1 MDIRKDLTAALVDN
15 ELHDEVLKNQLVSQI
30 ETDSDL
36 RYDYMV
42 QNLVKTLIK
51 DKVSYQA
58 IPEKVKSKVL
68 RKIQPKEVRV
78 KSSSTFFAG
87 FFSRPALSFAT
98 AILVILAA
106 LLILINRPEVSE
118 PKDFA
123 LEQLGDDNMFV
134 QAKNNF
140 RSILEGKLAPQL
152 VSSDPSEV
160 KNFFVSSGVKYSTLV
175 PYMTKWDLLGAVVSE
190 DRGEKFAHHVYSNPE
205 GEIVYLFQVEESYL
219 QTHEIIKLTDDL
231 LSYLDEGNCYTTLTD
246 DYSTLMAK
254 SGNNIYAV
262 VSNASLEDISQSFCA
277 LN

>member
-15 ELHDEVLKNQLVSQI
+15 EILDESLKYQLVSKI
-30 ETDSDL
+30 ETDTDL

-51 DKVSYQA
+51 EKVSYQS
-58 IPEKVKSKVL
+58 IPEKVRNKVL
-68 RKIQPKEVRV
+68 KKIQPKELKS
-78 KSSSTFFAG
+78 KSSSSLFTG

-98 AILVILAA
+98 VILVVLAA
-106 LLILINRPEVSE
+106 LLILINRPEVTE

-140 RSILEGKLAPQL
+140 TSILEGKLAPQL
-152 VSSDPSEV
+152 VSSNPSEI
-160 KNFFVSSGVKYSTLV
+160 KNFFVSGGVKYSTIV
-175 PYMTKWDLLGAVVSE
+175 PEMPKWDLLGAVVSE
-190 DRGEKFAHHVYSNPE
+190 DRGEKFAHHVYANPE

-231 LSYLDEGNCYTTLTD
+231 LLYLDEGNCYTTLTD
-246 DYSTLMAK
+246 DYSTLMSK

-262 VSNASLEDISQSFCA
+262 VSNASLDDISQSFCA

>member
-15 ELHDEVLKNQLVSQI
+15 EILDESLKYQLVSKI
-30 ETDSDL
+30 ETDTDL
-36 RYDYMV
+36 RYDYIV

-51 DKVSYQA
+51 EKVSYQSV
-58 IPEKVKSKVL
+58 PEKVRKKVL
-68 RKIQPKEVRV
+68 KKIQPKELKS
-78 KSSSTFFAG
+78 KSSSSLFAG

-98 AILVILAA
+98 VILVVLAT
-106 LLILINRPEVSE
+106 LLILINRPEFTE

-140 RSILEGKLAPQL
+140 TSILEGKLAPQL
-152 VSSDPSEV
+152 VSSNPSEI
-160 KNFFVSSGVKYSTLV
+160 KNFFVSSGVKYSTIV
-175 PYMTKWDLLGAVVSE
+175 PEMPKWDLLGAVVSE
-190 DRGEKFAHHVYSNPE
+190 DRGEKFAHHVYANPE

-231 LSYLDEGNCYTTLTD
+231 LLYLDEGNCYTTLTD
-246 DYSTLMAK
+246 DYSTLMSK

-262 VSNASLEDISQSFCA
+262 VSNASLDDISQSFCA

>member
-15 ELHDEVLKNQLVSQI
+15 EIHDESLKNQLVSKI
-30 ETDSDL
+30 ETDADL

-51 DKVSYQA
+51 EKVSYQSV
-58 IPEKVKSKVL
+58 PEKVRNKVL
-68 RKIQPKEVRV
+68 KKIQPKELKS
-78 KSSSTFFAG
+78 KSSSSLFAG

-98 AILVILAA
+98 VILIVLAA
-106 LLILINRPEVSE
+106 LLILINRPEVTE

-140 RSILEGKLAPQL
+140 NSILEGKLAPQL
-152 VSSDPSEV
+152 VSSNPSEI
-160 KNFFVSSGVKYSTLV
+160 KNFFVSSGVKYSTIV
-175 PYMTKWDLLGAVVSE
+175 PEMPKWDLLGAVVSE
-190 DRGEKFAHHVYSNPE
+190 DRGEKFAHHVYANPE

-231 LSYLDEGNCYTTLTD
+231 LAYLDEGNCYRTLTD
-246 DYSTLMAK
+246 NYSTIMAK
-254 SGNNIYAV
+254 AGSNIYAV

>member
-15 ELHDEVLKNQLVSQI
+15 EIIDESLKKQLVSKI
-30 ETDSDL
+30 ETDVDL

-51 DKVSYQA
+51 EKVSYQS

-68 RKIQPKEVRV
+68 RKIQPKEIRV
-78 KSSSTFFAG
+78 KSSSSFFAG
-87 FFSRPALSFAT
+87 FFSRPAISFAT
-98 AILVILAA
+98 AILIVLAA
-106 LLILINRPEVSE
+106 LLILINRSEVTQ

-123 LEQLGDDNMFV
+123 LEQLGEDNMFV

-160 KNFFVSSGVKYSTLV
+160 KNFFASSGVNYSTVV
-175 PYMTKWDLLGAVVSE
+175 PEMRKWDLLGAVVSE
-190 DRGEKFAHHVYSNPE
+190 DRGEKFAHHVYANSE

-231 LSYLDEGNCYTTLTD
+231 LSYLDNGNCYTTLND
-246 DYSTLMAK
+246 DYSTLMSK

-262 VSNASLEDISQSFCA
+262 VSNASLDDISQSFCA